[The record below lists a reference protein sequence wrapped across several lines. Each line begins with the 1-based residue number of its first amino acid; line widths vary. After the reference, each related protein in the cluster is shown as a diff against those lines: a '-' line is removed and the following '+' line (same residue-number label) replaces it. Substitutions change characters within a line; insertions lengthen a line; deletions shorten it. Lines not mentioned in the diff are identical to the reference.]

1 MLTLAVLVR
10 ARARDVPLATLAA
23 AVGRAGAQIDAG
35 EVAQSTTA
43 LRLAADALRARP
55 EPALSEAAAA
65 AALPGALAL
74 TAAPLLRPET
84 CRALEE
90 FFGAFVDSG
99 HPAASFEAL
108 CDAIAQAGAR
118 DDGAGV
124 DAAARCIAALCAG
137 SGGAGAQV
145 LDAQLAAMEARDASS
160 KKLASLRLAF
170 RVVGGGRPA
179 RGPGRGA
186 RAARPR
192 PRRRGAPRRGPLR
205 RRRIRPG
212 RCGFGKK
219 GVEGGA

>member
-1 MLTLAVLVR
+1 MLSTLAVLVR

-35 EVAQSTTA
+35 EVALSTTA
-43 LRLAADALRARP
+43 LRLAADALRVRP

-65 AALPGALAL
+65 AALPGALTL

-99 HPAASFEAL
+99 TPAARFEAL

-137 SGGAGAQV
+137 SGGAGARV

-170 RVVGGGRPA
+170 RVVGEAGLRGGLDGERA
-179 RGPGRGA
+179 R
-186 RAARPR
+186 RAHAL
-192 PRRRGAPRRGPLR
+192 ADAALR
-205 RRRIRPG
+205 DEALADAA
-212 RCGFGKK
+212 GF
-219 GVEGGA
+219 VLGGAVLERRE